1 MVSLISKIKSCH
13 CDVHNEFFMKLL
25 RLSFAVIVL
34 TLSSAVS
41 ASDFEEDKQYISCR
55 KGAVSDRQLTI
66 CQERLLERLD
76 MSIAKALDRNMTLLT
91 ESEKLTAQRY
101 QSQWESWRQ
110 SHCDYSLRKQN
121 DQQHLSLACYLQ
133 AAKDRLDMLEGVKLE
148 PNSNFKVCLRRAGR
162 IESHEILCRQEEYQ
176 RLENILFGIVQA
188 AENSSLKPK
197 DVLEEQLL
205 WEKELA
211 EKCKRSSFASIEQA
225 ASNYQCLCDEI
236 NKRIRFLTGTTK
248 RPSR

>member
-1 MVSLISKIKSCH
+1 
-13 CDVHNEFFMKLL
+13 MKLL
-25 RLSFAVIVL
+25 SLSLAVVL
-34 TLSSAVS
+34 ALSSAVS

-55 KGAVSDRQLTI
+55 KGAINDRQLTA

-91 ESEKLTAQRY
+91 EPERITAQRY

-133 AAKDRLDMLEGVKLE
+133 AARDRLDMLEGEKLE
-148 PNSNFKVCLRRAGR
+148 TNSNFKVCLRRAGK

-176 RLENILFGIVQA
+176 RLEQILFGTVQA
-188 AENSSLKPK
+188 AENSSSQPK
-197 DVLEEQLL
+197 KVLEEKLL
-205 WEKELA
+205 WEKRA
-211 EKCKRSSFASIEQA
+211 H
-225 ASNYQCLCDEI
+225 
-236 NKRIRFLTGTTK
+236 
-248 RPSR
+248 